1 MLLGWYSR
9 EIDLN
14 RCLVRVFNREFE
26 FLKLKMDVLEK
37 LNLLDDME
45 LEDIDRFIKELLE

>member
-14 RCLVRVFNREFE
+14 KCLVRVFNWEFE

>member
-1 MLLGWYSR
+1 M
-9 EIDLN
+9 
-14 RCLVRVFNREFE
+14 RVFNWEFE

>member
-14 RCLVRVFNREFE
+14 RCLVRVFNWEFE

>member
-14 RCLVRVFNREFE
+14 RWLVRVFNWEFE